1 MDGMSETM
9 STLLGGT
16 LRWATMPNSG
26 TQGSTTMTR
35 ILAAVLVAA
44 TPIVS
49 YAAPPA
55 RRAPDTPLRWTDLRQ
70 SLTLSGK
77 YSSARLLVETSD
89 RQGIRDISGS
99 VRYSIA
105 STKIA
110 RLEDGVLRP
119 VANGRTVVTAQ
130 WNGATISLP
139 VTVSGVTSEG
149 PRFVGDVLPVL
160 TRLGCNQGGCH
171 GAAQGKGGFKLSM
184 QGYDP
189 ESDIVSITR
198 GAGGRRVSPARPE
211 ASLLLRKPLGQVPHK
226 GGTLLR
232 AGSAHHR
239 LLVDWIESG
248 MPGPRPDDKSVERLD
263 VFPAQRTVGIGARQR
278 FRVVATYSDKSTRD
292 VSEESLFSGSDA
304 QVASVESTGESRVV
318 GKGEAAVLIRYDDK
332 VVTATLTS
340 PFAKPLPLPQPK
352 SPRANDSDFLRR
364 VTLDLTGTLPT
375 VERTRAF
382 LADNNPDKRAKLVDE
397 LLDSP
402 EFVDNW
408 TLRWGD
414 ILRST
419 RNAMGERGLASFNRW
434 LRDSVATNKPWDT
447 MTRELLLASGS
458 TFDNGPANYFRAA
471 PTPDTLVE
479 TTSQVFLGV
488 RIQCAKCHN
497 HPYEKWKQNQYYE
510 MAAFFTRVRS
520 KNTDVADEKIYYA
533 GDSGDVANPRTK
545 KTAVPTPL
553 DDKPVPA
560 SFTGDRRSAL
570 VDWMTRKDNPFFAQS
585 VVNRL
590 WGHFLG
596 QGIIEPVDDV
606 RVTNPP
612 SNPELLAWLAS
623 DFVRN
628 RFDLKRTMRNIVL
641 SETYQR
647 SSIPTSTNSA
657 DTKYL
662 STFRFKRLP
671 AEPLLDA
678 IGVATGVPEKFA
690 GYPVGMRASE
700 LPDATAQS
708 YFLDLFGRPARNIV
722 CQCERSDNPNLGQ
735 VLHFMNGK
743 GINDR
748 LTSKEGR
755 IAQLV
760 SSGKSNTEI
769 VRELYLATLSREP
782 ELDEML
788 TASLRIHASQER
800 RQGVEDILWVLL
812 NSKEFVFNH

>member
-1 MDGMSETM
+1 M
-9 STLLGGT
+9 
-16 LRWATMPNSG
+16 
-26 TQGSTTMTR
+26 
-35 ILAAVLVAA
+35 
-44 TPIVS
+44 
-49 YAAPPA
+49 
-55 RRAPDTPLRWTDLRQ
+55 
-70 SLTLSGK
+70 
-77 YSSARLLVETSD
+77 
-89 RQGIRDISGS
+89 
-99 VRYSIA
+99 
-105 STKIA
+105 
-110 RLEDGVLRP
+110 
-119 VANGRTVVTAQ
+119 
-130 WNGATISLP
+130 
-139 VTVSGVTSEG
+139 
-149 PRFVGDVLPVL
+149 PVL

-292 VSEESLFSGSDA
+292 VTEESLFSGSDA

-352 SPRANDSDFLRR
+352 SDTASSKIDELVERKLSRLGLSPSPRANDSDFLRR

-471 PTPDTLVE
+471 PTPDSLVE

-533 GDSGDVANPRTK
+533 GDSGD
-545 KTAVPTPL
+545 
-553 DDKPVPA
+553 
-560 SFTGDRRSAL
+560 
-570 VDWMTRKDNPFFAQS
+570 
-585 VVNRL
+585 
-590 WGHFLG
+590 
-596 QGIIEPVDDV
+596 
-606 RVTNPP
+606 
-612 SNPELLAWLAS
+612 
-623 DFVRN
+623 
-628 RFDLKRTMRNIVL
+628 
-641 SETYQR
+641 
-647 SSIPTSTNSA
+647 
-657 DTKYL
+657 
-662 STFRFKRLP
+662 
-671 AEPLLDA
+671 
-678 IGVATGVPEKFA
+678 
-690 GYPVGMRASE
+690 
-700 LPDATAQS
+700 
-708 YFLDLFGRPARNIV
+708 
-722 CQCERSDNPNLGQ
+722 
-735 VLHFMNGK
+735 
-743 GINDR
+743 
-748 LTSKEGR
+748 
-755 IAQLV
+755 IA
-760 SSGKSNTEI
+760 
-769 VRELYLATLSREP
+769 
-782 ELDEML
+782 
-788 TASLRIHASQER
+788 
-800 RQGVEDILWVLL
+800 
-812 NSKEFVFNH
+812 